1 MKKLARLLSC
11 LLVLALGVPAGAQ
24 VTDEDIDRARQEV
37 NRITEQSAELGQAVI
52 DAYGRQAALDKEIED
67 LRSSIEFAQIRMAE
81 TEERLEDLAVELYM
95 GSTSGTSLSVLFSA
109 TDQEY
114 PAGMEYL
121 REVSGVDESVVDQLR
136 TFRDELDRQ
145 TTRLGEALDEQVV
158 LAAELEQLAGELQVD
173 LVAAQEVYDQL
184 VQRQAE
190 EEAERQRQEE
200 LRRQREAEAAAAARA
215 AAESVSSSGSGSES
229 TETTLGSSGGDDT
242 TTTTTLPAPTT
253 TEEPAPAITAPP
265 PVPSGSGVCP
275 VAGAVSFTDSWGA
288 PRSGGRSHKGV
299 DMMAARGVPVVA
311 VYSGEVYRLST
322 SSLGGK
328 SVYFYSDAGDL
339 YYYAHLDDFGDIS
352 EGQSVPAGYVL
363 GYNGSSGNAP
373 SYLPHTH
380 WEYHPG
386 GGAAV
391 NPYPLARQLCG

>member
-1 MKKLARLLSC
+1 MKKLARLLSG
-11 LLVLALGVPAGAQ
+11 LLVLALGIPAAAQ

-37 NRITEQSAELGQAVI
+37 NRITEESAELGQAVI
-52 DAYGRQAALDKEIED
+52 DAYGRQASLDREIED
-67 LRSSIEFAQIRMAE
+67 LEASIEFAQIRIGE

-95 GSTSGTSLSVLFSA
+95 GSTSGRSLSVLFSA

-136 TFRDELDRQ
+136 TFREELDRQ
-145 TTRLGEALDEQVV
+145 TNRLGEALDEQVAV
-158 LAAELEQLAGELQVD
+158 AAELEELAAELQED
-173 LVAAQEVYDQL
+173 LVAAQQVYDGL

-190 EEAERQRQEE
+190 EEAERRRQEE
-200 LRRQREAEAAAAARA
+200 LRRQREAAAAAAAAEAEAAAAA
-215 AAESVSSSGSGSES
+215 
-229 TETTLGSSGGDDT
+229 ETTNTTSASDSTGTTAAPSSDEET
-242 TTTTTLPAPTT
+242 TTTTAAPTT
-253 TEEPAPAITAPP
+253 TQPPA
-265 PVPSGSGVCP
+265 PSGSGVCP
-275 VAGAVSFTDSWGA
+275 VAGAVSFSDSWGA
-288 PRSGGRSHKGV
+288 PRSGGRTHKGV
-299 DMMAARGVPVVA
+299 DMIAARGVPIVA
-311 VYSGEVYRLST
+311 VYSGRVYRLSN

-352 EGQSVPAGYVL
+352 PGQNVPAGYVL

-373 SYLPHTH
+373 SYLPHLH